1 MKKLI
6 LCAIAALS
14 TLVASAQS
22 ANELYNKYSGR
33 KGVEAVYISPAM
45 FKMMKTLPDMDIQG
59 KEDLDISPI
68 VQNLEGMYV
77 IEIEN
82 FTIPFMEDVKN
93 LVKSHKLE
101 LMMESREEGETTQ
114 IFFSQKDGVVTE
126 FVVVNA
132 EKNEVDFVCFT
143 GKMNMDDL
151 SKLMNKN

>member
-101 LMMESREEGETTQ
+101 LMMESREESETTQ